1 MRVGWVIAAGLVVAC
16 ALLAMVEWRLRRS
29 ERRADAFT
37 RQVVEALDR
46 IGRANP
52 PMDFGTMQHTYTWTS
67 GGQRRVVVVTKD
79 EHGPESL
86 ADFEARSAAEY
97 AAGKAQWRP
106 DAQ

>member
-1 MRVGWVIAAGLVVAC
+1 MRVLWVVAGGLVVAC
-16 ALLAMVEWRLRRS
+16 LLLAMVEWRLRRS

-37 RQVVEALDR
+37 RDVVEALDR

-52 PMDFGTMQHTYTWTS
+52 PIEFGAMQHTYTWTS
-67 GGQRRVVVVTKD
+67 GGHRRVVVVTKD

-86 ADFEARSAAEY
+86 ADFDARAAAEY
-97 AAGKAQWRP
+97 AAGKAEWPP